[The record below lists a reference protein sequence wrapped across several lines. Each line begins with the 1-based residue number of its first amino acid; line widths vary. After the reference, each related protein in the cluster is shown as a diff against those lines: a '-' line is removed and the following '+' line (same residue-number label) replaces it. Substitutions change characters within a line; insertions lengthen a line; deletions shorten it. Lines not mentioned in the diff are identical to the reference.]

1 MSVDLSS
8 ILRFID
14 GGFGLFA
21 GERFTRDAVLAFD
34 PSSEIHELA
43 PLSTEGTKLV
53 VFPVDWFTAGWTL
66 HRSGRSIHRSGRE
79 IHRSGRSIH
88 RSGRAIHRSG
98 RAIYSTRRAID
109 RVCLV
114 IHSVGYAIHNPP
126 RAIVDVC

>member
-1 MSVDLSS
+1 MSVDLSL

-79 IHRSGRSIH
+79 IDRK
-88 RSGRAIHRSG
+88 
-98 RAIYSTRRAID
+98 STRLNSSH
-109 RVCLV
+109 LV
-114 IHSVGYAIHNPP
+114 ISYAVFCLKTERIP
-126 RAIVDVC
+126 

>member
-21 GERFTRDAVLAFD
+21 GERFTRDAVLTLH

-66 HRSGRSIHRSGRE
+66 HRSGRSIHRSR
-79 IHRSGRSIH
+79 RSIH

-98 RAIYSTRRAID
+98 RAIHRSGRAIH
-109 RVCLV
+109 R
-114 IHSVGYAIHNPP
+114 SG
-126 RAIVDVC
+126 RAIFNPTYGS